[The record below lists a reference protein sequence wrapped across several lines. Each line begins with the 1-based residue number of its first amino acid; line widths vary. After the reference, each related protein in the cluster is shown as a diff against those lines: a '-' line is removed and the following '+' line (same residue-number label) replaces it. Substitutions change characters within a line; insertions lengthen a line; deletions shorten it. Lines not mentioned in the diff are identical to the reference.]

1 MLDFI
6 IWVAVISTGLSAL
19 VFVAVIGLIFASLFD
34 HFRSKGNSHSLPPP
48 DKAAERSWSQ
58 KYFERAIG
66 KK

>member
-6 IWVAVISTGLSAL
+6 VWVAVISTGLSAL
-19 VFVAVIGLIFASLFD
+19 VFLVVIGLIFASVFD
-34 HFRSKGNSHSLPPP
+34 HFKRKGNSNLPPP